1 MNIKDKKVEM
11 SKSKYP
17 AHLRKLSGS
26 KPDLNPGKNILPKN
40 LGPSQTA
47 MTSHKSETS
56 MTSHKNET
64 SQASHKVL
72 PSISPPSYSDDIFEI
87 DKKISVDK
95 VSTSFRRWA
104 NTDSSSDA
112 R

>member
-1 MNIKDKKVEM
+1 M

-40 LGPSQTA
+40 LGPSEST
-47 MTSHKSETS
+47 MTSHKIETPI
-56 MTSHKNET
+56 T
-64 SQASHKVL
+64 SQKVL
-72 PSISPPSYSDDIFEI
+72 PSISPPSYSDDIFKI

-95 VSTSFRRWA
+95 VSTTFRRWA

>member
-1 MNIKDKKVEM
+1 M

-47 MTSHKSETS
+47 MTSHKSETL
-56 MTSHKNET
+56 MT

-72 PSISPPSYSDDIFEI
+72 PSISPPTYSDDIFEI

-95 VSTSFRRWA
+95 VPTSFRRWA